1 MVRRAFAYLTVV
13 VALAALLVTGLV
25 AGCRLFRGE
34 ETPVPGSATPGLET
48 MLRLEPASGS
58 PGTIFTVTGEGW
70 PANKIVSL
78 YVGYSLKEALDAKP
92 WGDFVID
99 GNGRFSTK
107 LSAPVLNVWDR
118 GLDWFVVARLKGGKL
133 DASTVFSI
141 PDPRPGAA
149 TATPSPVATTP
160 SSQPTRLEGA
170 VEGIDLQGRLLLV
183 KATDAK
189 TYLFNI
195 AREAVII
202 AVDGRPL
209 LLSDVQLGTRVVAEG
224 LLKPNG
230 SVDVSRL
237 IITQPSASPTPGQM
251 PTATVVAN
259 PSEPNL
265 RVDSI
270 IESIALEARLL
281 TCRDTAGKVLRVNV
295 PPEATILASDGR
307 PLTIGDL
314 RLGYRVVLEGW
325 SNADGSVTASRMIVD
340 AGGLG
345 PTATVTPTP
354 AVVGGWEGTYYNND
368 SLLGQPALLRMDADL
383 NFDWGA
389 NAPAEG
395 IGADRFSARWTKS
408 LTFKSGGYRFRVRAD
423 DGVRLWVDGDLL
435 IDEWHDSSATTYE
448 REVYLAAGQH
458 TVRVDYYEAE
468 GEALIQ
474 VRWDAVTEFPDWEGQ
489 YFNNTNL
496 AGDAALVRN
505 DRAIDFRWEEG
516 APAAGINAD
525 RFSVRWRRVL
535 PFAKG
540 TYRFFAYADD
550 GVRVWIAGDQVLDK
564 WSDFQA
570 VVHQFDLALA
580 EQSYE
585 IIVEYYEGG
594 GLAEV
599 HFWWELLPDITATPT
614 SSPTPSRTPTT
625 MATPTMTRQATASPT
640 WTVVAPTA
648 TPSPTLV
655 VPTAT
660 ATATRASL
668 PDLVITALKIELEA
682 VGGCYEPGA
691 PLGVRVTVQN
701 AGSADAGPFAV
712 EANGAQQM
720 VAQGLR
726 AGQSLALWFNGYAY
740 PGDNR
745 AVADP
750 TLLVEESNEQNNV
763 LSQQLPMPTPP
774 PVCSPAVTATVA
786 PTQAADPGADGKVD
800 PMQASYFPL
809 AALTNAAF
817 DQVVLS
823 LTGTVHNYNSA
834 DFPAPPFFRFELQTP
849 EGKSLLV
856 EGGPEAVIM
865 ALPAK
870 AAKPAPDKIVVEK
883 QQISPS
889 QHNAQPL
896 YEGGQV
902 KVIGVWV
909 EDRLIAERVQVSGPD
924 EATPW
929 YYRSLLLDQELGG
942 RGAALFDGLPVYVR
956 TVGSRVATLAP
967 EVPARAMAKYA
978 TRGVIVQGT
987 FSAGKT
993 PELRQVQVYVREL
1006 GGYQRIYPQGGVL
1019 PRLLDRLGRG
1029 GS

>member
-474 VRWDAVTEFPDWEGQ
+474 VRWDAVTEFRTGKASTLTTPTWRATRRWCATIAPSTFAGRKALPPQ
-489 YFNNTNL
+489 ASARTGSPCGGGACCLSPRGPIASSPMPTTACASGSPATRCSTN
-496 AGDAALVRN
+496 G
-505 DRAIDFRWEEG
+505 AIFRRW
-516 APAAGINAD
+516 
-525 RFSVRWRRVL
+525 STSSTWRWR
-535 PFAKG
+535 
-540 TYRFFAYADD
+540 
-550 GVRVWIAGDQVLDK
+550 
-564 WSDFQA
+564 
-570 VVHQFDLALA
+570 
-580 EQSYE
+580 
-585 IIVEYYEGG
+585 
-594 GLAEV
+594 
-599 HFWWELLPDITATPT
+599 
-614 SSPTPSRTPTT
+614 SSPTRSSWST
-625 MATPTMTRQATASPT
+625 M
-640 WTVVAPTA
+640 
-648 TPSPTLV
+648 
-655 VPTAT
+655 
-660 ATATRASL
+660 
-668 PDLVITALKIELEA
+668 KA
-682 VGGCYEPGA
+682 VGWPRCTFG
-691 PLGVRVTVQN
+691 
-701 AGSADAGPFAV
+701 GSYCRISR
-712 EANGAQQM
+712 
-720 VAQGLR
+720 L
-726 AGQSLALWFNGYAY
+726 
-740 PGDNR
+740 
-745 AVADP
+745 
-750 TLLVEESNEQNNV
+750 
-763 LSQQLPMPTPP
+763 PP
-774 PVCSPAVTATVA
+774 PLRP
-786 PTQAADPGADGKVD
+786 PRAARR
-800 PMQASYFPL
+800 PL
-809 AALTNAAF
+809 W
-817 DQVVLS
+817 
-823 LTGTVHNYNSA
+823 
-834 DFPAPPFFRFELQTP
+834 R
-849 EGKSLLV
+849 
-856 EGGPEAVIM
+856 
-865 ALPAK
+865 
-870 AAKPAPDKIVVEK
+870 
-883 QQISPS
+883 
-889 QHNAQPL
+889 
-896 YEGGQV
+896 
-902 KVIGVWV
+902 
-909 EDRLIAERVQVSGPD
+909 RR
-924 EATPW
+924 
-929 YYRSLLLDQELGG
+929 R
-942 RGAALFDGLPVYVR
+942 
-956 TVGSRVATLAP
+956 
-967 EVPARAMAKYA
+967 
-978 TRGVIVQGT
+978 
-987 FSAGKT
+987 
-993 PELRQVQVYVREL
+993 
-1006 GGYQRIYPQGGVL
+1006 
-1019 PRLLDRLGRG
+1019 
-1029 GS
+1029 